1 MRDYIPAIL
10 MLCGLIALET
20 CGWLRT
26 LYKQWQYEQMRRQ
39 KPISYPLYGRDGKY
53 VGKEGRNGRHM
64 DKVAG

>member
-39 KPISYPLYGRDGKY
+39 KPISYPLYGRDGK
-53 VGKEGRNGRHM
+53 VVNVIKEGKKHGKNI
-64 DKVAG
+64 A